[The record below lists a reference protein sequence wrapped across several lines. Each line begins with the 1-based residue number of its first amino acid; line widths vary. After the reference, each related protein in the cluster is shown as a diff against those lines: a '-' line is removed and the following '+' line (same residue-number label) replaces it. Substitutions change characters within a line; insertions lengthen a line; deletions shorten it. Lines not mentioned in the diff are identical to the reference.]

1 MAHTRDQPFMF
12 MGALHAELKGPKCSR
27 FLPGYSGGTCF
38 FPGGTWFGSQGHMEV
53 AWSGVDRN
61 IGLQAQSNIGL
72 QAQSNVASS
81 GSSSLLGGLIDKV
94 I

>member
-1 MAHTRDQPFMF
+1 
-12 MGALHAELKGPKCSR
+12 
-27 FLPGYSGGTCF
+27 
-38 FPGGTWFGSQGHMEV
+38 MEV